1 MPMKIC
7 QSKGCKNPIEKKE
20 IYKVLDDNFNMYS
33 FKVEICGKCYEKIH
47 EVKEKMVGDFS
58 VLFTDPI
65 KKKYV

>member
-1 MPMKIC
+1 
-7 QSKGCKNPIEKKE
+7 
-20 IYKVLDDNFNMYS
+20 MYS
-33 FKVEICGKCYEKIH
+33 FKVELCGKCYEKIH